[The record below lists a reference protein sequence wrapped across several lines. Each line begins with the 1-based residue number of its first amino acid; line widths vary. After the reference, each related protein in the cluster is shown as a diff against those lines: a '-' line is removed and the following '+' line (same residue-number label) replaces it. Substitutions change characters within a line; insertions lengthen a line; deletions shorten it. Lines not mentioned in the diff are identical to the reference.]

1 MLPKTIK
8 KVEPYM
14 ITSISPA
21 GSMELLSQLEVE
33 RLKKTASS
41 DIYQLY
47 RNCTLAVLNSGSHTD
62 NSQEL
67 LDKNRSFDVNVIR
80 RERGIKLELQNAPE
94 HAFVDGQIIKGI
106 QEHLFSVLRD
116 IVYIKIQLANNKS
129 FNLTNSS
136 HITNLVFSILRN
148 SGVLHTGVEPNL
160 VVCWGGHSI
169 NAHEYQYT
177 REVGHE
183 LGLRELNICTGCG
196 PGAMEGP
203 MKGAAIGHAKQ
214 RFDDKRYIGLTEP
227 SIIAAEPPNPI
238 VNELIIMPDIEKRL
252 EGFVR
257 MAHGI
262 VIFPGGPG
270 TAEELLYI
278 LGIMMHPDN
287 KEQPLPIVLTGSKE
301 SEEYFYSID
310 SFIRDTLGE
319 AATKLYSIVIDNPEK
334 AAQIIKSSIKEV
346 RDHRRSTDDSYSYN
360 WSLTIEPEFQ
370 LPFEPTHENMANLDL
385 HLNQK
390 PEVLAANLRRA
401 FSGIVAGNV
410 KAEGIQ
416 EIEKHG
422 PYIIDGDKQLMK
434 KMDTLLS
441 SFVKQQ
447 RMKLPG
453 SAYKPCYKIAD

>member
-1 MLPKTIK
+1 MD
-8 KVEPYM
+8 
-14 ITSISPA
+14 
-21 GSMELLSQLEVE
+21 LLSQLEVE

-41 DIYQLY
+41 ELYQLY

-62 NSQEL
+62 NSKEL
-67 LDKNRSFDVNVIR
+67 LDKHKSFDVTVMR
-80 RERGIKLELQNAPE
+80 RERGIKLELANPPE

-116 IVYIKIQLANNKS
+116 IVYVNMHLADS
-129 FNLTNSS
+129 QRLNLTNAI
-136 HITNLVFSILRN
+136 HITNLVFGILRN
-148 SGVLHTGVEPNL
+148 AGALIPGALPNL

-169 NAHEYQYT
+169 NPTEYQYT

-214 RFDDKRYIGLTEP
+214 RYKEQRYLGLTEP

-238 VNELIIMPDIEKRL
+238 VNELVIMPDIEKRL
-252 EGFVR
+252 EAFVR
-257 MAHGI
+257 IAHGI
-262 VIFPGGPG
+262 IIFPGGAG

-278 LGIMMHPDN
+278 LGIMMHPEN
-287 KEQPLPIVLTGSKE
+287 ASQPMPIVLTGPKE
-301 SEEYFYSID
+301 SEAYFSSID
-310 SFIRDTLGE
+310 KFIAETLGDE
-319 AATKLYSIVIDNPEK
+319 ARKHYQIVIDDPEK
-334 AAQIIKSSIKEV
+334 VAQIMSQAMPEV
-346 RDHRRSTDDSYSYN
+346 RQHRKDNGDAYSFN
-360 WSLTIEPEFQ
+360 WSLKIEPEFQ
-370 LPFEPTHENMANLDL
+370 LPFEPTHDSMANLDL

-410 KAEGIQ
+410 KAEGIR
-416 EIEKHG
+416 EIERHG
-422 PYIIDGDKQLMK
+422 PFTIDGDTKLMK
-434 KMDTLLS
+434 KMDLLLKD
-441 SFVKQQ
+441 FVAQH

-453 SAYKPCYKIAD
+453 GSAYEPCYKIAANK

>member
-1 MLPKTIK
+1 
-8 KVEPYM
+8 M
-14 ITSISPA
+14 ITHISPA
-21 GSMELLSQLEVE
+21 GSMDLLSQLEVE

-41 DIYQLY
+41 ELYQLY

-62 NSQEL
+62 NSKEL
-67 LDKNRSFDVNVIR
+67 LDKHKSFDVTVMR
-80 RERGIKLELQNAPE
+80 RERGIKLELANPPE

-116 IVYIKIQLANNKS
+116 IVYVNMHLADS
-129 FNLTNSS
+129 QRLNLTNAI
-136 HITNLVFSILRN
+136 HITNLVFGILRN
-148 SGVLHTGVEPNL
+148 AGALIPGALPNL

-169 NAHEYQYT
+169 NPTEYQYT

-214 RFDDKRYIGLTEP
+214 RYKEQRYLGLTEP

-238 VNELIIMPDIEKRL
+238 VNELVIMPDIEKRL
-252 EGFVR
+252 EAFVR
-257 MAHGI
+257 IAHGI
-262 VIFPGGPG
+262 IIFPGGAG

-278 LGIMMHPDN
+278 LGIMMHPEN
-287 KEQPLPIVLTGSKE
+287 ASQPMPIVLTGPKE
-301 SEEYFYSID
+301 SEAYFSSID
-310 SFIRDTLGE
+310 KFIAETLGDE
-319 AATKLYSIVIDNPEK
+319 ARKHYQIVIDDPEK
-334 AAQIIKSSIKEV
+334 VAQIMSQAMPEV
-346 RDHRRSTDDSYSYN
+346 RQHRKDNGDAYSFN
-360 WSLTIEPEFQ
+360 WSLKIEPEFQ
-370 LPFEPTHENMANLDL
+370 LPFEPTHDSMANLDL

-410 KAEGIQ
+410 KAEGIR
-416 EIEKHG
+416 EIERHG
-422 PYIIDGDKQLMK
+422 PFTIDGDTKLMK
-434 KMDTLLS
+434 KMDLLLKD
-441 SFVKQQ
+441 FVAQH

-453 SAYKPCYKIAD
+453 GSAYEPCYKIAANK

>member
-1 MLPKTIK
+1 
-8 KVEPYM
+8 M
-14 ITSISPA
+14 ITHISPT
-21 GSMELLSQLEVE
+21 GSMDLLSQLEVE

-41 DIYQLY
+41 DLYQLY

-62 NSQEL
+62 NSKEL
-67 LDKNRSFDVNVIR
+67 LEKYKSFDVTVMR
-80 RERGIKLELQNAPE
+80 RERGIKLELTNPPE

-116 IVYIKIQLANNKS
+116 IVYVNMHLADNQRL
-129 FNLTNSS
+129 NLTNAI
-136 HITNLVFSILRN
+136 HITNLVFGILRN
-148 SGVLHTGVEPNL
+148 ASALVPGLEPNL

-169 NAHEYQYT
+169 NPTEYQYT

-214 RFDDKRYIGLTEP
+214 RYTAQRYLGLTEP

-238 VNELIIMPDIEKRL
+238 VNELVIMPDIEKRL
-252 EGFVR
+252 EAFVR

-262 VIFPGGPG
+262 IIFPGGAG

-287 KEQPLPIVLTGSKE
+287 ASQPMPIVLTGPKE
-301 SEEYFYSID
+301 SEAYFRSID
-310 SFIRDTLGE
+310 TFIAETLGE
-319 AATKLYSIVIDNPEK
+319 KARQHYQIVIDDPEK
-334 AAQIIKSSIKEV
+334 AARIMSQAMPLV
-346 RDHRRSTDDSYSYN
+346 RQHRKDSGDAYSFN
-360 WSLTIEPEFQ
+360 WSLKIEPEFQ
-370 LPFEPTHENMANLDL
+370 LPFEPTHDSMANLDL

-410 KAEGIQ
+410 KAEGIR
-416 EIEKHG
+416 EIERHG
-422 PYIIDGDKQLMK
+422 PFIIDGDAQLMK
-434 KMDTLLS
+434 KMDLLLKD
-441 SFVKQQ
+441 FVAQH

-453 SAYKPCYKIAD
+453 GSAYEPCYKIATNNH